1 MQPRI
6 TELFH
11 ACVKIL
17 VKVRRIIILTL
28 KGTKRTRN
36 NKGGLCLS
44 LSVSRVWKMSRKLY
58 ACDMRTKK
66 HGASSSIIKAM
77 ATPSRTLKR
86 NSSETFKRGSFCETS
101 RWAPGVWDF
110 VSLYWWEEAGS
121 LNKIFYFVFHKAPLL
136 RCSQAVKSNGSQ
148 RKIKPMGGDY
158 WHLNKVSCSSWSR
171 AECVNRSVLW
181 LLAV

>member
-17 VKVRRIIILTL
+17 VKVRRIIISHSERNKAHAT
-28 KGTKRTRN
+28 TRVDFVCHSQSAACERWVVNCTHAICKR
-36 NKGGLCLS
+36 K
-44 LSVSRVWKMSRKLY
+44 
-58 ACDMRTKK
+58 
-66 HGASSSIIKAM
+66 ASSSIIKAM

-86 NSSETFKRGSFCETS
+86 NSSETFKTGSFCETS

-110 VSLYWWEEAGS
+110 VLLYWWEEAAS
-121 LNKIFYFVFHKAPLL
+121 LNKIFYFVFHKAPLLCDL

-158 WHLNKVSCSSWSR
+158 WHQNKVSCSSWSR
-171 AECVNRSVLW
+171 AECVNGSVLW
-181 LLAV
+181 LLVV